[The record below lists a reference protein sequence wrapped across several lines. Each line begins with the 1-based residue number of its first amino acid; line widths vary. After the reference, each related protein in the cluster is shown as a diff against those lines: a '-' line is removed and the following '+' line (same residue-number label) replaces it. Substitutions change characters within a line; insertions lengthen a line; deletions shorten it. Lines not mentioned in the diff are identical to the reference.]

1 VLPQSP
7 APGIATVCELKVTSQ
22 LGESVQNHVHIDKCV
37 SAIRAVQVP
46 VFLQTLI
53 CLNDTSVATIQVGCC
68 QGSPEILSGL
78 CYLPSAAVASAA
90 AAAAIGSANM
100 DTWPLINSGC
110 YHLTEIWF
118 VRLRLNIV
126 IKIKWFLW
134 NYSRYTS

>member
-1 VLPQSP
+1 MP
-7 APGIATVCELKVTSQ
+7 Q

-37 SAIRAVQVP
+37 SAIREVKVS

-90 AAAAIGSANM
+90 AAAAAAIGSANM
-100 DTWPLINSGC
+100 DTWPLINGSC
-110 YHLTEIWF
+110 YHLTEIGGTYG
-118 VRLRLNIV
+118 L
-126 IKIKWFLW
+126 
-134 NYSRYTS
+134 